1 MNRYLKL
8 AQGLQF
14 RIPTKTV
21 EILPIDSEAI
31 QIPPK
36 YEKLE
41 QIPKVYKVQRPTVF
55 IK

>member
-14 RIPTKTV
+14 RIPKQTTD
-21 EILPIDSEAI
+21 ILPIDSEAI

-41 QIPKVYKVQRPTVF
+41 QIPKDYKIQIPKVF
-55 IK
+55 L